1 MTTPTRALAATVL
14 AALALTLTAC
24 SGGSGSESADSSA
37 GPARAAS
44 GGNAVPEQ
52 APGLQGDG
60 SVGRDAAGTPG
71 EVDADGAAGV
81 NRTVV
86 RVRSVIRT
94 GDVAVTNKDVAGAR
108 ADLADV
114 VARFG
119 GEIDSEQTQSDGRG
133 RIVRSTVTVRVPV
146 ERFDEAMTALG
157 GLGKARHADSS
168 SKDVTA
174 EVIDVDERVQTLAQS
189 LDRLQDFQ
197 DKATSIDDLIR
208 YENEITRREAEL
220 QSMRSQQAYLR
231 DQTAMSTI
239 TVSISLPPKKA
250 VPPKDDSLDDAG
262 FLVGLKNGWTA
273 LRSAVVVVLTIVGA
287 LLPFAVVLVLV
298 GVPTWLLVRRVVVRG
313 KPAPPAP
320 APTSPE

>member
-14 AALALTLTAC
+14 AALALTLAAC
-24 SGGSGSESADSSA
+24 SSGGADSESAGVSA
-37 GPARAAS
+37 DAPRAAS
-44 GGNAVPEQ
+44 GGDAVAEQ

-60 SVGRDAAGTPG
+60 SAARDDAGAAGAT
-71 EVDADGAAGV
+71 GV

-108 ADLADV
+108 TDLADV

-133 RIVRSTVTVRVPV
+133 RIVHSTVTVRVPV
-146 ERFDEAMTALG
+146 GRFDEAMTALG
-157 GLGKARHADSS
+157 ELGKLRRADSS
-168 SKDVTA
+168 SKDVTS
-174 EVIDVDERVQTLAQS
+174 EVIDVDERVQTLALS
-189 LDRLQDFQ
+189 LDRLQRFQ
-197 DKATSIDDLIR
+197 DEATSIDDLIR
-208 YENEITRREAEL
+208 YENEIARREAEL

-231 DQTAMSTI
+231 EQTAMSTI
-239 TVSISLPPKKA
+239 TVSISLPPKQV
-250 VPPKDDSLDDAG
+250 VPPKQDSLDDAG
-262 FLVGLKNGWTA
+262 FLIGLRSGWTA

-298 GVPTWLLVRRVVVRG
+298 GIPTWLLVRRVVAR

-320 APTSPE
+320 AGTPSE

>member
-24 SGGSGSESADSSA
+24 GSGSDSESVGASADA
-37 GPARAAS
+37 PRAAS
-44 GGNAVPEQ
+44 GGAAVPEQ

-60 SVGRDAAGTPG
+60 AAGRDAGATDSGGTG
-71 EVDADGAAGV
+71 VTGV

-86 RVRSVIRT
+86 AVRSVIRT
-94 GDVAVTNKDVAGAR
+94 GNVAVTNKDVVAAR
-108 ADLADV
+108 TDLADV

-119 GEIDSEQTQSDGRG
+119 GAIDSEQTQSNSKG
-133 RIVRSTVTVRVPV
+133 RIVSSTVTVRVPV
-146 ERFDEAMTALG
+146 DRFDEAMTALG
-157 GLGKARHADSS
+157 GLGKVRRADSS
-168 SKDVTA
+168 SKDVTS

-189 LDRLQDFQ
+189 LDRLQKFQ
-197 DKATSIDDLIR
+197 DQATSIDDLIR

-239 TVSISLPPKKA
+239 TVSISLPPKQP
-250 VPPKDDSLDDAG
+250 VPPKEDSLDDAG
-262 FLVGLKNGWTA
+262 FLIGLKSGWTA

-287 LLPFAVVLVLV
+287 LLPFAVVLLLV
-298 GVPTWLLVRRVVVRG
+298 GVPTWLLVRRMVVRG
-313 KPAPPAP
+313 KPAPPA
-320 APTSPE
+320 ATTPTE